1 MTNHIDVRWGKWA
14 ETSQFS
20 GKESC
25 NMSSKPVNCL
35 SVYHNI
41 CLSKIQQIKTNDSP
55 SFGELTWGLTSRYI
69 SRGQRGPV
77 VNPLGINQY
86 NVYIYIYV
94 WYINIQTNYNHVLN
108 NVIFTSAVCFLGSA
122 GVEKLVELFRR
133 VHVSKPCFWSMQ
145 LQVWRLLG
153 RGNCKL
159 LFRAVL

>member
-86 NVYIYIYV
+86 NVYIWYDQYHIYIYI
-94 WYINIQTNYNHVLN
+94 YINIHIYIYTYIYIYIYIHTYIHTYTYVYMYWIYPIVNHPQ
-108 NVIFTSAVCFLGSA
+108 
-122 GVEKLVELFRR
+122 LFFFFNIILY
-133 VHVSKPCFWSMQ
+133 SLFF
-145 LQVWRLLG
+145 G
-153 RGNCKL
+153 RM
-159 LFRAVL
+159 

>member
-1 MTNHIDVRWGKWA
+1 MF
-14 ETSQFS
+14 SQLQRYMIHKTININNNMVDHEMSDQNMFYHERADQKMFDHVWSWNASWYFS
-20 GKESC
+20 EIMGQYVY
-25 NMSSKPVNCL
+25 NYIIRLALINIYVNRC
-35 SVYHNI
+35 
-41 CLSKIQQIKTNDSP
+41 
-55 SFGELTWGLTSRYI
+55 
-69 SRGQRGPV
+69 
-77 VNPLGINQY
+77 
-86 NVYIYIYV
+86 IYICI
-94 WYINIQTNYNHVLN
+94 WYINIQTNYNHFLN